1 MATTDILVA
10 KRATTAVRG
19 DESRTA
25 AWGFTVLVVALYM
38 INWGDK
44 AVLGLVAQDL
54 KEEIGISEEQIG
66 LIASAFF
73 VMFIVGN
80 LGAGVI
86 NRSMALRW
94 SLSALAI
101 GWSLTMV
108 PIVMSA
114 TFTVLLLG
122 RMFLGLLEGPSS
134 PLVHTAVYSWHP
146 REKRGLPSAVITMS
160 ASIAKVL
167 IAPALAVVAAS
178 YGWRAA
184 FLSLAAVGLLW
195 LVMWLPM
202 WKLGPYGGEAAKS
215 ATHIEA
221 DKEPNVPWAKVLTSG
236 TFLGAWLA
244 SMPMYAIVAAVLTF
258 LPSYFEKGL
267 GFTRVQAGSMFGFPS
282 IASIITLVGMT
293 LISDRLISRGA
304 SSRMLRGIVPTIGLL
319 ICSATLISLPYIDA
333 KYVAVAWVSIG
344 YALRVT
350 VSPLFNASLSEIVP
364 PKQLAGMFGIFLAL
378 QSLGGVYGPFLAGK
392 IVKGAGS
399 AVSGYPLAFQIFGAM
414 SLVGAVIA
422 LICINPERDKAR
434 LRPRQRLFAEGV

>member
-1 MATTDILVA
+1 MK
-10 KRATTAVRG
+10 KRR
-19 DESRTA
+19 
-25 AWGFTVLVVALYM
+25 GFTALVVAFYVV
-38 INWGDK
+38 NWGDK

-101 GWSLTMV
+101 GWSLAMF

-114 TFTVLLLG
+114 TFTVLLLS

-146 REKRGLPSAVITMS
+146 PEKRGLPSAVITMS

-178 YGWRAA
+178 FGWRAA
-184 FLSLAAVGLLW
+184 FLSLVAAGLLW
-195 LVMWLPM
+195 FAMWLPT
-202 WKLGPYGGEAAKS
+202 WRLGPYGGEAAKS

-267 GFTRVQAGSMFGFPS
+267 GFTRVQAGAMFGFPS
-282 IASIITLVGMT
+282 IASMVTLVGMT
-293 LISDRLISRGA
+293 FISDRLISRGA
-304 SSRMLRGIVPTIGLL
+304 SSRMLRGVVPTIGLL
-319 ICSATLISLPYIDA
+319 ICSATLILLPYIDA

-344 YALRVT
+344 YALGVT
-350 VSPLFNASLSEIVP
+350 VLLFNASLSEIVP
-364 PKQLAGMFGIFLAL
+364 PKQFAGTLGIFLAL
-378 QSLGGVYGPFLAGK
+378 QSLGGVYGPYLAGK

-399 AVSGYPLAFQIFGAM
+399 AVGGYPLAFQVFGAM
-414 SLVGAVIA
+414 TLVGAVIA

-434 LRPRQRLFAEGV
+434 LRHMTA

>member
-1 MATTDILVA
+1 MK
-10 KRATTAVRG
+10 KRR
-19 DESRTA
+19 
-25 AWGFTVLVVALYM
+25 GFTALVVAFYVV
-38 INWGDK
+38 NWGDK
-44 AVLGLVAQDL
+44 AVLGLVAQDP

-101 GWSLTMV
+101 GWSLAMF

-146 REKRGLPSAVITMS
+146 PEKRGLPSAVITMS

-195 LVMWLPM
+195 LVMWLPT

-267 GFTRVQAGSMFGFPS
+267 GFTRVLHLRSHKNSVPS
-282 IASIITLVGMT
+282 KLSRSA
-293 LISDRLISRGA
+293 DRGPPRPA
-304 SSRMLRGIVPTIGLL
+304 
-319 ICSATLISLPYIDA
+319 C
-333 KYVAVAWVSIG
+333 AVRS
-344 YALRVT
+344 
-350 VSPLFNASLSEIVP
+350 
-364 PKQLAGMFGIFLAL
+364 
-378 QSLGGVYGPFLAGK
+378 
-392 IVKGAGS
+392 
-399 AVSGYPLAFQIFGAM
+399 
-414 SLVGAVIA
+414 
-422 LICINPERDKAR
+422 
-434 LRPRQRLFAEGV
+434 